1 MGEKGDKPFAEPSK
15 NWLSK
20 RLNWRTGVG
29 CRMYSRTE
37 IAGVPMRS
45 KQNKLLPKKP

>member
-1 MGEKGDKPFAEPSK
+1 MREEGDKPFAEPSK
-15 NWLSK
+15 EEMPEGY
-20 RLNWRTGVG
+20 WRTGVG

-45 KQNKLLPKKP
+45 KQNKLLPKKS